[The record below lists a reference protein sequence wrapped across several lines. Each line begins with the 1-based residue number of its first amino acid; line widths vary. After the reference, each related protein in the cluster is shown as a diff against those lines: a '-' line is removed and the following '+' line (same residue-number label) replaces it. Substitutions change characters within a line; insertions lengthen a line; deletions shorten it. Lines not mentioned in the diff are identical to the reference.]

1 MKRVLRNI
9 RFGLEQWKFRKGQII
24 FLALQIILSFLM
36 LCYMFQN
43 FYSYLKL
50 NEQITHLMDGKEIF
64 LWLDDNDNEWFDE
77 LLEEKY
83 NESFRTLLDVVN
95 ETKAEVIVVNNICC
109 TSIEDRQV
117 ELIEVTPQFFSK
129 YGVKGTFAEK
139 DIQKYFSMNY
149 KTLEEEEQIK
159 KPVVAGAAY
168 AKQYDVGDI
177 IVDDAGLQYQII
189 GFLDKGEVYSMPRQD
204 KEMMSMEN
212 VLVTPIY
219 IDLTDNDDIMMY
231 LYSCQFLVEDRQE
244 LAEIED
250 TNYELKLLDGH
261 FISYS
266 NQLKYIQ
273 KNTQEAMVLF
283 GGFGALLFL
292 FSFIGIVGMMIQL
305 LQEYE
310 YEYGVNLLCGADLYD
325 IFIRLVFQITLLV
338 LMGLGITL
346 VVFGFGRPFL
356 HIFGLAAVC
365 VALIY
370 AYSFRKLK
378 ASSILNNLRSRQ

>member
-1 MKRVLRNI
+1 MKRLSRNI

-50 NEQITHLMDGKEIF
+50 NEQITHLMDGKEIY
-64 LWLDDNDNEWFDE
+64 LWVDDNDMEWSYE
-77 LLEEKY
+77 LDGDKY
-83 NESFRTLLDVVN
+83 NESFRKLLNVVN
-95 ETKAEVIVVNNICC
+95 DANIEILVVNNICC
-109 TSIEDRQV
+109 TSIEDEQV
-117 ELIEVTPQFFSK
+117 DLIEVTPQFFSE
-129 YGVKGTFAEK
+129 YGLKGTFAEK
-139 DIQKYFSMNY
+139 DIQRYFSMNY
-149 KTLEEEEQIK
+149 KTFEEEEQII

-168 AKQYDVGDI
+168 DKQYDIGDI
-177 IVDDAGLQYQII
+177 ILDDVGLQYQII

-204 KEMMSMEN
+204 KELMPMEH

-231 LYSCQFLVEDRQE
+231 LSSCQFLVEDRQE

-250 TNYELKLLDGH
+250 TNYELKLLDGR

-273 KNTQEAMVLF
+273 EDTQEAMVLF
-283 GGFGALLFL
+283 GGFGALLFV

-310 YEYGVNLLCGADLYD
+310 YEYGVNMLCGADMYD
-325 IFIRLVFQITLLV
+325 TFIRLVFQITLLV
-338 LMGLGITL
+338 LMGLCITL
-346 VVFGFGRPFL
+346 AVFGFGKPFF
-356 HIFGLAAVC
+356 HILELAVVC

-370 AYSFRKLK
+370 VYSFRKLK
-378 ASSILNNLRSRQ
+378 ASSILNNLRSRS